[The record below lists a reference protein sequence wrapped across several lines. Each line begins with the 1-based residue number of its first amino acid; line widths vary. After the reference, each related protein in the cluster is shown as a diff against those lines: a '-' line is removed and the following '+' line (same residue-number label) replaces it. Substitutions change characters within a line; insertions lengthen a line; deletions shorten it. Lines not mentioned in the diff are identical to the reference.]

1 MSVPGRTIVEGK
13 PGEGKI
19 DTIATDAANMRKILV
34 IEDEVEMC
42 RNLATILRLEKFHP
56 LAAENGRV
64 GIELAKRERPDLI
77 LCDVMMPE
85 LDGYG
90 VIAALRADPETLSIP
105 FIFLTA
111 KGEKPD
117 IRAGM
122 NLGADDYL
130 TKPVAKADLLAA
142 VRSRLERASQQAIPK
157 FEPNFDSAKP
167 LEKELGLTP
176 RVAETLLWL
185 AQGKTNPEIA
195 TILGNSESTVKKH
208 VLEIFAKLGVE
219 TRTAA
224 SLRALE
230 VLSSPAARR

>member
-1 MSVPGRTIVEGK
+1 M
-13 PGEGKI
+13 
-19 DTIATDAANMRKILV
+19 

>member
-1 MSVPGRTIVEGK
+1 MKKV
-13 PGEGKI
+13 
-19 DTIATDAANMRKILV
+19 LV
-34 IEDEVEMC
+34 IEDEPEMR
-42 RNLATILRLEKFHP
+42 RNLTTVLRLEKYQS
-56 LAAENGRV
+56 LAAETGRAGV
-64 GIELAKRERPDLI
+64 ELAKKERPDLI

-90 VIAALRADPETLSIP
+90 VIAALRADPATVTIP

-111 KGEKPD
+111 RGEKPD

-130 TKPVAKADLLAA
+130 TKPVAKADLLGAI
-142 VRSRLERASQQAIPK
+142 RSRLDRAAQQATPEFK
-157 FEPNFDSAKP
+157 PNFASPKP
-167 LEKELGLTP
+167 LEDALGLTP

-195 TILGNSESTVKKH
+195 MILGNSESTVKKH
-208 VLEIFAKLGVE
+208 VLEIFDNLGVE

-230 VLSSPAARR
+230 VLSSPAARE

>member
-1 MSVPGRTIVEGK
+1 MK
-13 PGEGKI
+13 
-19 DTIATDAANMRKILV
+19 KILV
-34 IEDEVEMC
+34 IEDEPEMR
-42 RNLATILRLEKFHP
+42 RNLVTILRLEKYHP
-56 LAAENGRV
+56 LAAENGRAGV
-64 GIELAKRERPDLI
+64 ELAKKEKPDLI

-90 VIAALRADPETLSIP
+90 VLDALRGDAGIVTIP

-142 VRSRLERASQQAIPK
+142 IRSRLERAAQQAIPEFK
-157 FEPNFDSAKP
+157 PNFDSAKP
-167 LEKELGLTP
+167 LEAALGLTP
-176 RVAETLLWL
+176 RVAEALLWI
-185 AQGKTNPEIA
+185 AQGKTNGDIA
-195 TILGNSESTVKKH
+195 TILGISEGTVKKH
-208 VLEIFAKLGVE
+208 VLEIFIKLNVE

-230 VLSSPAARR
+230 ILSSSAAHSRRNISE

>member
-1 MSVPGRTIVEGK
+1 
-13 PGEGKI
+13 
-19 DTIATDAANMRKILV
+19 MRKILV

>member
-1 MSVPGRTIVEGK
+1 M
-13 PGEGKI
+13 KI
-19 DTIATDAANMRKILV
+19 MKKILV
-34 IEDEVEMC
+34 IEDEPEMR
-42 RNLATILRLEKFHP
+42 RNLTTVLRLEQFRALP
-56 LAAENGRV
+56 AENGRIGV
-64 GIELAKRERPDLI
+64 ELAKKEKPDLI

-90 VIAALRADPETLSIP
+90 VIAALRADPETAAIP

-130 TKPVAKADLLAA
+130 TKPVAKHDLLQAI
-142 VRSRLERASQQAIPK
+142 RSRLERATQQAVPE
-157 FEPNFDSAKP
+157 FNPNFGSAKP
-167 LEKELGLTP
+167 LEEVLGLTP

-185 AQGKTNPEIA
+185 TQGKTNGEIA
-195 TILGNSESTVKKH
+195 SILGNSESTVKKH
-208 VLEIFAKLGVE
+208 VLEIFDKLGVE

-224 SLRALE
+224 SLRGLE
-230 VLSSPAARR
+230 VLSSSAARG

>member
-1 MSVPGRTIVEGK
+1 MK
-13 PGEGKI
+13 
-19 DTIATDAANMRKILV
+19 KILV
-34 IEDEVEMC
+34 IEDEPEMR
-42 RNLATILRLEKFHP
+42 RNLTTVLRLEQFHALP
-56 LAAENGRV
+56 AENGRI
-64 GIELAKRERPDLI
+64 GIELAKKEKPDLI

-90 VIAALRADPETLSIP
+90 VIAALRADPETAAIP

-130 TKPVAKADLLAA
+130 TKPVAKHDLLQAI
-142 VRSRLERASQQAIPK
+142 RSRLERAIQQAVPE
-157 FEPNFDSAKP
+157 FNPNFLSAKP
-167 LEKELGLTP
+167 LEEVLGLTP

-185 AQGKTNPEIA
+185 TQGKTNGEIA
-195 TILGNSESTVKKH
+195 SILGNSESTVKKH
-208 VLEIFAKLGVE
+208 VLEIFDKLGVE

-224 SLRALE
+224 SLRGLE
-230 VLSSPAARR
+230 VLSSSAARG

>member
-1 MSVPGRTIVEGK
+1 MK
-13 PGEGKI
+13 
-19 DTIATDAANMRKILV
+19 KILV
-34 IEDEVEMC
+34 IEDDPEMR
-42 RNLATILRLEKFHP
+42 RNLTTILRLEKFHP

-64 GIELAKRERPDLI
+64 GVELAKKEKPDLI

-90 VIAALRADPETLSIP
+90 VIAALHADAGTVTIP

-117 IRAGM
+117 VRAGM

-130 TKPVAKADLLAA
+130 TKPVAKTDLLAA
-142 VRSRLERASQQAIPK
+142 IRSRLERATQQAVPEFK
-157 FEPNFDSAKP
+157 PNFESARP
-167 LEKELGLTP
+167 LENVLGLTP
-176 RVAETLLWL
+176 RVAESLLWL
-185 AQGKTNPEIA
+185 AQGKTNAEIA
-195 TILGNSESTVKKH
+195 IILGNSESTVKKH
-208 VLEIFAKLGVE
+208 VLEIFQKLGVE

-230 VLSSPAARR
+230 VLSSPAARESR

>member
-1 MSVPGRTIVEGK
+1 MK
-13 PGEGKI
+13 
-19 DTIATDAANMRKILV
+19 KILI
-34 IEDEVEMC
+34 IEDEPEMR
-42 RNLATILRLEKFHP
+42 RNLTTILRLEKFHP
-56 LAAENGRV
+56 LSAENGRV
-64 GIELAKRERPDLI
+64 GIELAKQARPDLI

-90 VIAALRADPETLSIP
+90 VIAALRAEPATRAVP

-130 TKPVAKADLLAA
+130 TKPVAKADLLAGI
-142 VRSRLERASQQAIPK
+142 RSRLARAAQQATPE
-157 FEPNFDSAKP
+157 FNPNFDSAKP
-167 LEKELGLTP
+167 LEEALGLTP
-176 RVAETLLWL
+176 RVAEVLLWL
-185 AQGKTNPEIA
+185 CQGKTNGEIA

-208 VLEIFAKLGVE
+208 VLEIFTTLGVE

-224 SLRALE
+224 SLQALE
-230 VLSSPAARR
+230 VLSSPAAKK

>member
-1 MSVPGRTIVEGK
+1 MKKV
-13 PGEGKI
+13 
-19 DTIATDAANMRKILV
+19 LV
-34 IEDEVEMC
+34 IEDEPEMR
-42 RNLATILRLEKFHP
+42 RNLATILRLENFQP
-56 LAAENGRV
+56 LSAENGRV
-64 GIELAKRERPDLI
+64 GLESVRAQKPDLI

-90 VIAALRADPETLSIP
+90 VIAALRADPETVAIP

-130 TKPVAKADLLAA
+130 TKPVGKADLLAA
-142 VRSRLERASQQAIPK
+142 IRSRLDRAAQQATPEFK
-157 FEPNFDSAKP
+157 PNFESSKP
-167 LEKELGLTP
+167 LETVLDLTP

-185 AQGKTNPEIA
+185 AQGKTNADIA

-208 VLEIFAKLGVE
+208 VLEIFEKLGVE
-219 TRTAA
+219 TRGAA
-224 SLRALE
+224 ALRALE
-230 VLSSPAARR
+230 VLSSPAAYGKTAAPIPQ